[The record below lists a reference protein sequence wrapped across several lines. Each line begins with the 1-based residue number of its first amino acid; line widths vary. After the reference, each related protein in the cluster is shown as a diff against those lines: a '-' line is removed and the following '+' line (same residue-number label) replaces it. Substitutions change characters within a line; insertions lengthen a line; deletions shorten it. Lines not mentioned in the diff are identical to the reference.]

1 MGLGTLHH
9 SPAAEHREDEKAAVA
24 PERPAPRG
32 LFASPWFWGGGLV
45 SVAIWAGIYAVL
57 VR

>member
-1 MGLGTLHH
+1 MRSSTFHH
-9 SPAAEHREDEKAAVA
+9 GPAADVREDEKAAAV
-24 PERPAPRG
+24 PEGRAPRS

-45 SVAIWAGIYAVL
+45 SVAVWAGIYAAF

>member
-1 MGLGTLHH
+1 MRSSTFHH
-9 SPAAEHREDEKAAVA
+9 GPAADVREDEKAAA
-24 PERPAPRG
+24 PEGRAPRS

-45 SVAIWAGIYAVL
+45 SVAVWAGIYAAF